1 MRLKLIFGM
10 LSMFVVIGCGTKR
23 PVLYPNGH
31 YTDVGEAVA
40 RQDIETCQTLAE
52 KAGTQGDAGEELA
65 ARTGTSAVVGGATGA
80 VVGAVSGSV
89 GRGSLIGAAAG
100 GTAALTSGLFR
111 AREPDPIFMRFVEQ
125 CLYEKGYQVLGW
137 R

>member
-1 MRLKLIFGM
+1 MGLKFVIGI
-10 LSMFVVIGCGTKR
+10 LSMLIVVGCGTKR

-31 YTDVGEAVA
+31 YTDVGEAA
-40 RQDIETCQTLAE
+40 AQQDIETCQRLAE
-52 KAGTQGDAGEELA
+52 QAGEQGDAAEELA

-80 VVGAVSGSV
+80 VVGAISGSV

-100 GTAALTSGLFR
+100 GTAALTSGFFR